1 MDRAIIKAAAKQQI
15 KGNIGIMFLIS
26 LLVGLISGAL
36 VAIPVVG
43 AIADA
48 LIVGAFSLAII
59 DMYMGMAE
67 GKKPKVADLFSRMKD
82 VLPAF
87 CTSFLTGL
95 FVALWSLLLMIPGI
109 VKACSYSQAMY
120 ILAEDP
126 SIGPM
131 EAIRRSK
138 AIMEGH
144 KMEYFKLLLSF
155 FGWAILG
162 TFTLGILY
170 IWLTPY
176 MSATFANY
184 YRYLKGEKID

>member
-1 MDRAIIKAAAKQQI
+1 MNRATIKAAAKQQI
-15 KGNIGIMFLIS
+15 KGNIGIMFLVT

-48 LIVGAFSLAII
+48 LIVGAFSLAMI
-59 DMYMGMAE
+59 DMYMGMAQ
-67 GKKPKVADLFSRMKD
+67 GRKPKVADLFSRMKNM
-82 VLPAF
+82 LPAF
-87 CTSFLTGL
+87 CTTFLTGL
-95 FVALWSLLLMIPGI
+95 FVALWSILLMVPGI
-109 VKACSYSQAMY
+109 VKACAYSQAMY
-120 ILAEDP
+120 ILADDP
-126 SIGPM
+126 SIGAM

-138 AIMEGH
+138 AMMQGH
-144 KMEYFKLLLSF
+144 KMEYFKLVLSF